1 MRLTMRS
8 YSLPVTIF
16 ATGFLTNL
24 ALVVAVGA
32 QTLFL
37 LRQVVRRDR
46 VLLCLGICLAGDAVL
61 LFAGVAGIG
70 AVADAVPWL
79 IPAMTVAGIA
89 YLLWFAFGAL
99 RSAWRGQTTLS
110 SAAAEAQENDPEH
123 APSLTDVVSLTGQLP
138 VIDEERLAAY
148 RAGHLQE
155 DADPTHPAP
164 HSGEANEP
172 ARPSVVGKPSGKGSV
187 AVQARPEVRQVAL
200 QAPQTPLGRAI
211 MLALSVSLL
220 NPHAILDMVVMLGTV
235 AQAYGEDRWL
245 FSGGAILASAAWIVL
260 LGWGGT
266 KLAPLMNSPRMWRIV
281 DSAVGVLMLGIAVK
295 IGLTLL

>member
-1 MRLTMRS
+1 M
-8 YSLPVTIF
+8 TIF

-46 VLLCLGICLAGDAVL
+46 VLLSLGICLAGDAIL
-61 LFAGVAGIG
+61 LFAGVAGVG
-70 AVADAVPWL
+70 VVADAVPWL

-89 YLLWFAFGAL
+89 YLLWFAAGAL
-99 RSAWRGQTTLS
+99 KSAWKGQTTLS
-110 SAAAEAQENDPEH
+110 SAAAEAQETDPEH
-123 APSLTDVVSLTGQLP
+123 APSLTDVVNLTGQLP
-138 VIDEERLAAY
+138 VIDEEMLAAY
-148 RAGHLQE
+148 RAGHLAE
-155 DADPTHPAP
+155 DVPASPAP
-164 HSGEANEP
+164 RSGEP
-172 ARPSVVGKPSGKGSV
+172 AESAPPSIALPSGSGSV
-187 AVQARPEVRQVAL
+187 AVQAKPKVRTVAL
-200 QAPQTPLGRAI
+200 EVPQTPLGKAI

-245 FSGGAILASAAWIVL
+245 FSGGAILASALWIVL

-266 KLAPLMNSPRMWRIV
+266 KLAPLMNSARMWRIV
-281 DSAVGVLMLGIAVK
+281 DTVVGVLMLGIAVK
-295 IGLTLL
+295 IGLTLF

>member
-1 MRLTMRS
+1 M
-8 YSLPVTIF
+8 TIF

-46 VLLCLGICLAGDAVL
+46 VLLSLGICLAGDAIL
-61 LFAGVAGIG
+61 LFAGVAGVG
-70 AVADAVPWL
+70 VVADAVPWL

-89 YLLWFAFGAL
+89 YLLWFAAGAL
-99 RSAWRGQTTLS
+99 KSAWKGQTTLS
-110 SAAAEAQENDPEH
+110 SAAAEAQETDPEH
-123 APSLTDVVSLTGQLP
+123 APSLTDVVNLTGQLP
-138 VIDEERLAAY
+138 VIDEEMLAAY
-148 RAGHLQE
+148 RAGHLAE
-155 DADPTHPAP
+155 DGPASRAP
-164 HSGEANEP
+164 RSGEP
-172 ARPSVVGKPSGKGSV
+172 AESAPPSVALPSGSGSV
-187 AVQARPEVRQVAL
+187 AVQAKPKVRTVAL
-200 QAPQTPLGRAI
+200 EVPQTPLGKAI

-245 FSGGAILASAAWIVL
+245 FSGGAILASALWIVL

-266 KLAPLMNSPRMWRIV
+266 KLAPLMNSARMWRIV
-281 DSAVGVLMLGIAVK
+281 DCVVGVLMLGIAVK
-295 IGLTLL
+295 IGLTLF

>member
-1 MRLTMRS
+1 MPS
-8 YSLPVTIF
+8 YCPPVTIF

-61 LFAGVAGIG
+61 LSAGVLGIG

-79 IPAMTVAGIA
+79 IPAMTIAGIA
-89 YLLWFAFGAL
+89 YLLWFAAGSL
-99 RSAWRGQTTLS
+99 RSAWKGQTTLA
-110 SAAAEAQENDPEH
+110 SAAAEAQQEDPEH
-123 APSLTDVVSLTGQLP
+123 APSLADVVTLTGQLP
-138 VIDEERLAAY
+138 VLDEEMLAAH
-148 RAGHLQE
+148 RAGHRTG
-155 DADPTHPAP
+155 DAPVGPAP
-164 HSGEANEP
+164 RSGEPGGP
-172 ARPSVVGKPSGKGSV
+172 ARPAVVGKPSGGGSV
-187 AVQARPEVRQVAL
+187 AVQATPAVRTVAL
-200 QAPQTPLGRAI
+200 EAPQTPLGRAI

-235 AQAYGEDRWL
+235 AQAYGEERWL
-245 FSGGAILASAAWIVL
+245 FSLGALLASAVWIVV

-266 KLAPLMNSPRMWRIV
+266 KIAPFMNTPRMWRIV
-281 DSAVGVLMLGIAVK
+281 DSVVGVLMIGIAVK
-295 IGLTLL
+295 VGLTLL

>member
-1 MRLTMRS
+1 M
-8 YSLPVTIF
+8 TIF

-89 YLLWFAFGAL
+89 YLLWFAAGAL
-99 RSAWRGQTTLS
+99 KSAWKGQTTLS
-110 SAAAEAQENDPEH
+110 SAAAEAQETDPEH
-123 APSLTDVVSLTGQLP
+123 APSLTDVVNLTGQLP
-138 VIDEERLAAY
+138 VIDEEMLAAY
-148 RAGHLQE
+148 RAGHLAE
-155 DADPTHPAP
+155 DGPASRAP
-164 HSGEANEP
+164 RSGEP
-172 ARPSVVGKPSGKGSV
+172 AESAPPSVALPSGSGSV
-187 AVQARPEVRQVAL
+187 AVQAKPKVRTVAL
-200 QAPQTPLGRAI
+200 EVPQTPLGKAI

-245 FSGGAILASAAWIVL
+245 FSGGAILASALWIVL

-266 KLAPLMNSPRMWRIV
+266 KLAPLMNSARMWRIV
-281 DSAVGVLMLGIAVK
+281 DCVVGVLMLGIAVK
-295 IGLTLL
+295 IGLTLF